1 MGGPGVPALPASAE
15 RSAAIVAGLAAY
27 ERGDFFLAHEDLEP
41 AWMGSSD
48 VAERAV
54 LQGLIKLA
62 AAYVHAVRGNPR
74 GVERNLDGARQR
86 LLEPGAAEAAAGI
99 DGLDVAGLVED
110 IDLRLAELRAASV
123 GGASVES
130 GGGRA
135 SATPAG
141 APRPTSGSD
150 HRPCEGAP
158 RDRRIARGPDHR
170 CPGSRPASSRG
181 PGRPLLVDV
190 REPVEFAEVR
200 APGARPRTHFVIHG
214 SSS

>member
-1 MGGPGVPALPASAE
+1 MTTDVTSVAGGDTPGVIVGRDGRAKAYRPLGSAE

-130 GGGRA
+130 GGASGAVGGASVAVDGASGERGAGR
-135 SATPAG
+135 G
-141 APRPTSGSD
+141 APTDLRLGPPTL
-150 HRPCEGAP
+150 
-158 RDRRIARGPDHR
+158 RRSA
-170 CPGSRPASSRG
+170 A
-181 PGRPLLVDV
+181 
-190 REPVEFAEVR
+190 
-200 APGARPRTHFVIHG
+200 
-214 SSS
+214 

>member
-1 MGGPGVPALPASAE
+1 
-15 RSAAIVAGLAAY
+15 VAGLAAY

-130 GGGRA
+130 GGESGAGSGAVGGASVAVDGASGERGAGR
-135 SATPAG
+135 G
-141 APRPTSGSD
+141 APTDLRLGPPTL
-150 HRPCEGAP
+150 
-158 RDRRIARGPDHR
+158 RRSA
-170 CPGSRPASSRG
+170 A
-181 PGRPLLVDV
+181 
-190 REPVEFAEVR
+190 
-200 APGARPRTHFVIHG
+200 
-214 SSS
+214 

>member
-1 MGGPGVPALPASAE
+1 
-15 RSAAIVAGLAAY
+15 VAGLAAY

-130 GGGRA
+130 GGASGAVGGASGAVGGASVAVDGASGERGAGR
-135 SATPAG
+135 G
-141 APRPTSGSD
+141 APTDLRLGPPTL
-150 HRPCEGAP
+150 
-158 RDRRIARGPDHR
+158 RRSA
-170 CPGSRPASSRG
+170 A
-181 PGRPLLVDV
+181 
-190 REPVEFAEVR
+190 
-200 APGARPRTHFVIHG
+200 
-214 SSS
+214 